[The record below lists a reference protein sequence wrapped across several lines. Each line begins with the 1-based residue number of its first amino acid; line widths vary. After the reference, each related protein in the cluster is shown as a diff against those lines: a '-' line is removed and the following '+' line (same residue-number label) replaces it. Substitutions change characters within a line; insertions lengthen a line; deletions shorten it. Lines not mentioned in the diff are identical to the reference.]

1 MAQLFER
8 ATKMCAKIP
17 LFGKGVNLVEYDIR
31 KARIGADG
39 AAVKKLTA
47 AQMIWVVS
55 KNLTLAGSRADILG
69 DTQ

>member
-1 MAQLFER
+1 MAQLFQR
-8 ATKMCAKIP
+8 ATKMCTKIP

-47 AQMIWVVS
+47 AQ
-55 KNLTLAGSRADILG
+55 KT
-69 DTQ
+69 

>member
-1 MAQLFER
+1 MAQPLER
-8 ATKMCAKIP
+8 ATKICAKIP
-17 LFGKGVNLVEYDIR
+17 LFGKGLNLVEYDIR
-31 KARIGADG
+31 KARIRADG
-39 AAVKKLTA
+39 AAVKQLAA